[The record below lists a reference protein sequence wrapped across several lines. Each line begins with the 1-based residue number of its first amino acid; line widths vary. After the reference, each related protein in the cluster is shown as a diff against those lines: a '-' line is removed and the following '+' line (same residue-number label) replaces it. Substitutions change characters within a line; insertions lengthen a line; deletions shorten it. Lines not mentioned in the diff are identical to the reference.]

1 MLKDVALSTGVF
13 AGAVVGVAVGSAG
26 GFTGAEGVVG
36 AGFAGA
42 FLLLTVTLHLY
53 VFLPTL
59 ALIYAVPFFFAVT
72 SRSINCLSY
81 SFSRESSILACLT
94 TQSM

>member
-13 AGAVVGVAVGSAG
+13 AGAAVGVAVGS
-26 GFTGAEGVVG
+26 
-36 AGFAGA
+36 AGA

-59 ALIYAVPFFFAVT
+59 ALIYAVPFFCAFY
-72 SRSINCLSY
+72 L
-81 SFSRESSILACLT
+81 
-94 TQSM
+94 

>member
-53 VFLPTL
+53 VF
-59 ALIYAVPFFFAVT
+59 
-72 SRSINCLSY
+72 
-81 SFSRESSILACLT
+81 
-94 TQSM
+94 

>member
-72 SRSINCLSY
+72 FPFEVTDATCCNDTLFIDSCH
-81 SFSRESSILACLT
+81 
-94 TQSM
+94 

>member
-59 ALIYAVPFFFAVT
+59 ALISDDYSTTYNWQPNQSDIFSLDWYVM
-72 SRSINCLSY
+72 SY
-81 SFSRESSILACLT
+81 MTLVK
-94 TQSM
+94 